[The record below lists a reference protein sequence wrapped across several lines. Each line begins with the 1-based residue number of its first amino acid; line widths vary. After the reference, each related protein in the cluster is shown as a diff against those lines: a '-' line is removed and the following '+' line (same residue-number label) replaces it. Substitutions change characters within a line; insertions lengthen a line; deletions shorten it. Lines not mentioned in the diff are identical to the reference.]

1 MCKGE
6 LDKPHDFS
14 QDEAWILYKQNIFF
28 TYTSLWK
35 DYQLLNKLNCE
46 YVAKVSK
53 VSNALAMLINSI
65 MLRANE
71 IDIYWNRLANFKSL
85 LTF

>member
-14 QDEAWILYKQNIFF
+14 QDEAWILYKQNIF
-28 TYTSLWK
+28 TCTSLWK

-53 VSNALAMLINSI
+53 VSNALAMLVNSI
-65 MLRANE
+65 MLRANV
-71 IDIYWNRLANFKSL
+71 IDIYWNRLAKFISL
-85 LTF
+85 